1 MRYQKTAMSGMCGVN
16 IHRSFQT
23 GEPGL
28 WSNEAPKLGGANL
41 ACAAFIPSETCRLAY
56 EELAKKF
63 NIVYQS
69 SVRTNR
75 NSGNKFFF
83 VVYDGKRRQGV

>member
-1 MRYQKTAMSGMCGVN
+1 MFYDVTAINGMCGVN
-16 IHRSFQT
+16 VHRNFSHYNYT
-23 GEPGL
+23 YDELP
-28 WSNEAPKLGGANL
+28 ELGGADL
-41 ACAAFIPSETCRLAY
+41 ACAAFIPSETCRQAY

-69 SVRTNR
+69 SVRKNR